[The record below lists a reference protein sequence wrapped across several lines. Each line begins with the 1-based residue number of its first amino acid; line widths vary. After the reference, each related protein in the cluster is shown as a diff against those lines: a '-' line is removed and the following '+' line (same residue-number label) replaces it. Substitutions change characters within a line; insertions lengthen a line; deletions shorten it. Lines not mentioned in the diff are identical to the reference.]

1 MSFKSKL
8 TELING
14 LPDEDEEPT
23 GDEGIREGDGPTDDA
38 DTTADGATDDGGDE
52 GIDEDIDESGDDA
65 GDGEDEEDD
74 EDGLPESD
82 VTVEQLRAALVKLG
96 IENERLRTRLAEL
109 GGDAALTTDLNA
121 DDDLDTE
128 AEEDADQD
136 EVDEEEVDEETA
148 QKDIDAQK
156 DQIAKLKGDG

>member
-8 TELING
+8 MELING
-14 LPDEDEEPT
+14 LPDEDEEPS
-23 GDEGIREGDGPTDDA
+23 GDDGIREGDGPTDDA
-38 DTTADGATDDGGDE
+38 DTTANGATDGGGDE
-52 GIDEDIDESGDDA
+52 GIDESGDDA

-82 VTVEQLRAALVKLG
+82 VTVEQLRASLVKLG

-121 DDDLDTE
+121 DNDLDTE